1 MEVSHPYSDNQNDV
15 KYTEIRKTTNIIVNS
30 RRGVRTYLGGGG
42 RGRVVSTPR
51 ASGFKVSKIKIL
63 SEKNHFM
70 HSIMLNY

>member
-42 RGRVVSTPR
+42 G
-51 ASGFKVSKIKIL
+51 G
-63 SEKNHFM
+63 E
-70 HSIMLNY
+70 